1 MTENDDNILDST
13 AKLLYNVFSDSYS
26 DAFEKKLMSGG
37 GGNSMFVNA
46 WGKPSATFIKRRIS
60 GKAKKRLEEHGYTID
75 TCPPNFYQN
84 NAKTIEKRRSAGKQ
98 LHWDHNP
105 GNVKVLQ
112 LIRDRVRSYADKK
125 MTPEEKIADLKEYL
139 VGVQTLDLVTIEQD
153 HIRTYRDEI
162 LGKKEKDMLTADE
175 RDALLKDTWEAL

>member
-13 AKLLYNVFSDSYS
+13 AKFLYNVFSDSYS
-26 DAFEKKLMSGG
+26 GAFEKMLMSGG

-46 WGKPSATFIKRRIS
+46 WVKPSETFIKHRIS
-60 GKAKKRLEEHGYTID
+60 GEAKKRLEEHGYTID
-75 TCPPNFYQN
+75 TCPPDFYQN
-84 NAKTIEKRRSAGKQ
+84 NAKTAEKRRSAGKQ

-112 LIRDRVRSYADKK
+112 LIRDRVRSYAEKK
-125 MTPEEKIADLKEYL
+125 MTREEKIADLKEYL
-139 VGVQTLDLVTIEQD
+139 LGVQTVDLITIEQD
-153 HIRTYRDEI
+153 DIRTYRDEV
-162 LGKKEKDMLTADE
+162 LEKREKDMLTAAE